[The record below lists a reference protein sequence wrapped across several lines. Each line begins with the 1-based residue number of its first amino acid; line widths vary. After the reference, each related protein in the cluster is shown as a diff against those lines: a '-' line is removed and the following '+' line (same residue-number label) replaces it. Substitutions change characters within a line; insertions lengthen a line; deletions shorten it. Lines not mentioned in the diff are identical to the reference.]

1 MGLALG
7 IVLATAVV
15 FWILHPVVAGL
26 EAPMERDDEEL
37 TEAQHRKRVA
47 LLALRDVE
55 YDFHAGKLGEEDYR
69 SMKREISGEALDA
82 LDAEAQEWAVREGR
96 RAAQAAT
103 GQGGPDRAAV
113 EAEIEALRDRLREGA
128 VCRECGHPNP
138 RGSRFCGECGGALP
152 EMGIGSAEADSASPG
167 SKPSATS
174 AAGQSESS
182 GSGQTDSRPPDA

>member
-26 EAPMERDDEEL
+26 QAPMERDDEEL

-55 YDFHAGKLGEEDYR
+55 YDFHAGKLDEADYR
-69 SMKREISGEALDA
+69 AMKREISTEALNA
-82 LDAEAQEWAVREGR
+82 LDAEAEEWAAREGR
-96 RAAQAAT
+96 RAAQADA
-103 GQGGPDRAAV
+103 GADGVDRAQV
-113 EAEIEALRDRLREGA
+113 EAEIEALRNRLREGA
-128 VCRECGHPNP
+128 ICRECGHPNP

-152 EMGIGSAEADSASPG
+152 ATAGEEAPAGTGPESGNQAQ
-167 SKPSATS
+167 PSEAR
-174 AAGQSESS
+174 SS
-182 GSGQTDSRPPDA
+182 GSSSPPS